1 MRHPFV
7 VLLAATLASG
17 CAGQTETPARSAL
30 DSVCRASDLPACE
43 AGLAESLRA
52 ATSDTWTKPYLEAR
66 AVALG
71 PKDPWVA
78 LHGALQ
84 RQGSGAF
91 VVLAVPGQADTTRDA
106 LRAEASRV
114 GDEAAKVVVIESPPL
129 PKPSNLS
136 EVELLFAFA
145 RLAGAEQLLWN
156 HNGKLVR
163 VLGTDPLAPIVFR
176 LPAVLE
182 ERLQGSP
189 TAAMARAIRMDHL
202 VNEAVRHLA
211 RGSYADAAALAL
223 QLETMIAKEPP
234 DSAVALRA
242 RFLVSRARSFGTE
255 FPKRDPSES
264 REAEP
269 AWWDHGSADQGAYA
283 AWLRVSLAGND
294 SVAAWAKHRTTLA
307 SACSP
312 ERLAALDNL
321 HGFDPATNAR
331 QCDVERRALPGIALQ
346 GDPLFATRLALQAR
360 EGTISPADWSRA
372 YDALVA
378 KTESEGT
385 AWYVL
390 PALLFERG
398 ELPGMSA
405 RGSRT
410 YGRVTRLAVDH
421 LRALERFQ
429 RTSPDKYSPTG
440 QLTIALQPGAL
451 SDPDIV
457 NVLHPL
463 VADNV
468 KYKLAPATTASEL
481 LETSVVLGFMGAMLP
496 DPIRGAYLMSLRKGL
511 EDKLRS
517 GFVREGGW
525 GAAALYA
532 VNVAGAYVLGETP
545 DLAFAGDGIT
555 RSLEQS
561 NDVQVRPLALVAAR
575 GVHYGTLAATG
586 GLEPEKVGNAK
597 FGAKRQAARERL
609 ETALRAMADA
619 PETAP
624 AAPLG
629 QLTNLIDGLIATS
642 TLVIEKAP
650 KGKPADACAKD
661 DTARLLPEVQKNLR
675 TLAASRNALLRDPA
689 VLGGKTAWARRAGLL
704 VLIASD
710 TLDLLAAP
718 EGAPPTFSLPPE
730 RARTLIASALGEWTK
745 PEIAAGAASLH
756 ALARAAT
763 TAEGDWK
770 AVVEARKGD
779 LAKVLTGSADLLGA
793 DEGSGLARVVLRE
806 GAHFLSD
813 PDTHSMSES
822 APKLVDVAR
831 SLLDANQTDHGT
843 IALLMAGALGG
854 DATTMRSAAQLATS
868 HKNASAWYLTAQ
880 GAVRGADASTP
891 LDATAYERGLRAVTD
906 EACKVAQVEPL
917 VEVARAVQSFAQG
930 GGKAAA
936 DRIDQVLA
944 RAEERGLSVPRAQ
957 YQLDEILEGGRTLRM
972 NMHMTTGQGFISEN
986 SFSIGFDV
994 FSTKPTSG
1002 LRVEIPAAVDE
1013 DAGRY
1018 YAHVASLGAI
1028 YHLLE
1033 GRDGPGA
1040 RDAERMLNATL
1051 AGVRLGR
1058 VNVLPTDQAR
1068 WVSDLDPNLY
1078 VAAELASQRGHVLL
1092 AGSLW
1097 SLALGSQ
1104 EKRPIG
1110 EAFTT
1115 PNASWDEKDIPVG
1128 LRSVRG
1134 VRDIQVAVQESRSLV
1149 EQAATCDPKQRP
1161 ASPTN
1166 LETCQAFRR
1175 AIALWHAGVFDKPPT
1190 MRTGAREACTGEAA
1204 LVGILQEV
1212 SSTGPLPPRM
1222 QDTAAEFIST
1232 AAGRGRSFD
1241 ALVLLRSMRDRGVC
1255 VPKLVSEARAIGRSE
1270 HVTPHAR
1277 VDWIGYALTC
1287 PGRQPDDTVWEDL
1300 RLLADSS
1307 RKLGDV
1313 QVPYRVHTA
1322 VVRYMVN
1329 LQAWAKL
1336 AEFSRDPG
1344 FVQLMSQG
1352 GPSGAAMA
1360 LLVQHTADTLAGA
1373 RPDIAGTLD
1382 TYDIACVRYGN
1393 AGREQVCRELGT
1405 FRNRVV
1411 REPGVDLAP
1420 GAELLLKQVV
1430 GL

>member
-1 MRHPFV
+1 MRHPLV
-7 VLLAATLASG
+7 VLLAAALASG
-17 CAGQTETPARSAL
+17 CAGQPETPPRSAV
-30 DSVCRASDLPACE
+30 DSPCRATDLPACE

-52 ATSDTWTKPYLEAR
+52 ATPDTWTKAYLEAR
-66 AVALG
+66 AAALG
-71 PKDPWVA
+71 PQDPWVA
-78 LHGALQ
+78 LHSALQ

-91 VVLAVPGQADTTRDA
+91 VVLAAPGQANVTLDT
-106 LRAEASRV
+106 LRAEISRV
-114 GDEAAKVVVIESPPL
+114 GDEAARVVVVESPAL
-129 PKPSNLS
+129 PKPENLS
-136 EVELLFAFA
+136 EPELIFALA
-145 RLAGAEQLLWN
+145 RLAGAEQVLWSRD
-156 HNGKLVR
+156 GKLVR
-163 VLGTDPLAPIVFR
+163 VLGNDPLAPIVFR
-176 LPAVLE
+176 LPAILE
-182 ERLQGSP
+182 ERVQGGA
-189 TAAMARAIRMDHL
+189 TAAMAHAIRLDHL
-202 VNEAVRHLA
+202 ANEGLRHLA
-211 RGSYADAAALAL
+211 RGAYAEAASLAV
-223 QLETMIAKEPP
+223 QLETMIAKAPP
-234 DSAVALRA
+234 DSAATLRA

-255 FPKRDPSES
+255 FPKQDTGASQED
-264 REAEP
+264 EP
-269 AWWDHGSADQGAYA
+269 AWWDQGSADQGAYA
-283 AWLRVSLAGND
+283 AWLRVTLAGND

-307 SACSP
+307 TACSAD
-312 ERLAALDNL
+312 RMALLDIL

-331 QCDVERRALPGIALQ
+331 QCDVERRALPEAALQ
-346 GDPLFATRLALQAR
+346 GEPLFATRLALQAR
-360 EGTISPADWSRA
+360 QGTITPAEWSRA

-378 KTESEGT
+378 ETEATGT
-385 AWYVL
+385 SWYVL
-390 PALLFERG
+390 PSLLFERG

-421 LRALERFQ
+421 LRALDRFQ
-429 RTSPDKYSPTG
+429 KTAPDKYSPTG

-457 NVLHPL
+457 SVLHPL

-468 KYKLAPATTASEL
+468 KYKLAPANTAGEL

-496 DPIRGAYLMSLRKGL
+496 DPIRGAYLVSLRKGL

-517 GFVREGGW
+517 GLLREAGW

-545 DLAFAGDGIT
+545 DLVFAGDGIT
-555 RSLEQS
+555 RALEAS
-561 NDVQVRPLALVAAR
+561 NDIQVRPVALVAAR

-586 GLEPEKVGNAK
+586 ELEPEKVGNAK

-609 ETALRAMADA
+609 EAALRAMADA
-619 PETAP
+619 PDTAP

-642 TLVIEKAP
+642 TLVIEKSP
-650 KGKPADACAKD
+650 KGQPGDACAKD
-661 DTARLLPEVQKNLR
+661 QTARSLPVVQKNLR
-675 TLAASRNALLRDPA
+675 TLAASRNTLLRDPA
-689 VLGGKTAWARRAGLL
+689 LLGGKTAWARRAGLL
-704 VLIASD
+704 VVIASD

-718 EGAPPTFSLPPE
+718 EGSPPTFTVAPE
-730 RARTLIASALGEWTK
+730 RARTMVASALGEWTK
-745 PEIAAGAASLH
+745 PDVAAGAASLH
-756 ALARAAT
+756 ALVRAAA
-763 TAEGDWK
+763 TADDDWK
-770 AVVEARKGD
+770 TVLEARKGD

-793 DEGSGLARVVLRE
+793 SQGSGLARVVLSE
-806 GAHFLSD
+806 GARFLSD

-822 APKLVDVAR
+822 APKLVDAAR
-831 SLLDANQTDHGT
+831 TLLDANQKDHGT
-843 IALLMAGALGG
+843 VALLMAGALGG
-854 DATTMRSAAQLATS
+854 DATTMRSAARLAAT

-880 GAVRGADASTP
+880 GAVRGADGSTP
-891 LDATAYERGLRAVTD
+891 LDATVYERGLRAVTD
-906 EACKVAQVEPL
+906 DACKVAQVEPL
-917 VEVARAVQSFAQG
+917 VQVAHAVQSFAQG
-930 GGKAAA
+930 GGKAAT
-936 DRIDQVLA
+936 DKLDLVLA
-944 RAEERGLSVPRAQ
+944 QAEERGLSVPRAQ

-1033 GRDGPGA
+1033 GRDGPAA

-1051 AGVRLGR
+1051 LGVRLGS
-1058 VNVLPTDQAR
+1058 VNVVPTDQGR
-1068 WVSDLDPNLY
+1068 WVSDLDPNLW

-1092 AGSLW
+1092 AGGLW
-1097 SLALGSQ
+1097 SLGLGAQ
-1104 EKRPIG
+1104 EKRPVG
-1110 EAFTT
+1110 KAFTA
-1115 PNASWDEKDIPVG
+1115 PEASWDEKDVPMGI
-1128 LRSVRG
+1128 RSLRG
-1134 VRDIQVAVQESRSLV
+1134 VRDLQGPLHETRSLV

-1166 LETCQAFRR
+1166 LDTCQAFRR
-1175 AIALWHAGVFDKPPT
+1175 AIALWHAGVFEKPPT
-1190 MRTGAREACTGEAA
+1190 MRTGAQEACTREAA
-1204 LVGILQEV
+1204 LVGILQEL
-1212 SSTGPLPPRM
+1212 SATGPLPPRI
-1222 QDTAAEFIST
+1222 QDTVAEFIATT
-1232 AAGRGRSFD
+1232 AKRGYSFD

-1255 VPKLVSEARAIGRSE
+1255 VPKLVSEARAIGRSD
-1270 HVTPHAR
+1270 HITPHAR

-1307 RKLGDV
+1307 RKIGDV

-1329 LQAWAKL
+1329 LQAWARL
-1336 AEFSRDPG
+1336 AEFSRDSG

-1360 LLVQHTADTLAGA
+1360 LLVQHAADTLAGA
-1373 RPDIAGTLD
+1373 KPDIAGTLD

-1411 REPGVDLAP
+1411 REPGIDLAP
-1420 GAELLLKQVV
+1420 VAEKLLEQVV

>member
-1 MRHPFV
+1 MRHTFV
-7 VLLAATLASG
+7 VLLAAALASG
-17 CAGQTETPARSAL
+17 CAGQPEISTRSAV
-30 DSVCRASDLPACE
+30 DSPCRATDLPACE
-43 AGLAESLRA
+43 NGLAESLRG
-52 ATSDTWTKPYLEAR
+52 ATPDTWTKPYVEAR

-71 PKDPWVA
+71 PQDPWVA
-78 LHGALQ
+78 LHSTLQ
-84 RQGSGAF
+84 HRGSGAF
-91 VVLAVPGQADTTRDA
+91 VVLAAPGQGDVTRDA
-106 LRAEASRV
+106 LRAETSRV
-114 GDEAAKVVVIESPPL
+114 GDEAAKVVVVESPAL
-129 PKPSNLS
+129 PKPENLS
-136 EVELLFAFA
+136 EAELLFALA
-145 RLAGAEQLLWN
+145 RLAGAEQVLWN
-156 HNGKLVR
+156 RDGKLVR
-163 VLGTDPLAPIVFR
+163 VLGNDLLAPIVFR
-176 LPAVLE
+176 LPAILE
-182 ERLQGSP
+182 EPIQGDA
-189 TAAMARAIRMDHL
+189 TAAMARAIRIDHL
-202 VNEAVRHLA
+202 VNEGLRHLA
-211 RGSYADAAALAL
+211 RGSYAEAATLAV

-234 DSAVALRA
+234 DGAATLRA

-255 FPKRDPSES
+255 FPKRDARES
-264 REAEP
+264 QENEP
-269 AWWDHGSADQGAYA
+269 AWWNHGSAEQGAYA

-294 SVAAWAKHRTTLA
+294 SVAAWTKHRATVA
-307 SACSP
+307 AACSP
-312 ERLAALDNL
+312 DRMALLDLL

-331 QCDVERRALPGIALQ
+331 QCDVERRALPEDALR
-346 GDPLFATRLALQAR
+346 GDPLFAIRLALQAQQ
-360 EGTISPADWSRA
+360 GTITPADWSRA

-378 KTESEGT
+378 ETEATGT
-385 AWYVL
+385 SWYVL
-390 PALLFERG
+390 PSLLFERG

-429 RTSPDKYSPTG
+429 KTAPDKYSPTG

-457 NVLHPL
+457 SVLHPL

-468 KYKLAPATTASEL
+468 KYKLAPATTAGEL

-496 DPIRGAYLMSLRKGL
+496 DPIRGAYLVSLRKGL

-517 GFVREGGW
+517 GFAREAGW
-525 GAAALYA
+525 GTAALYA
-532 VNVAGAYVLGETP
+532 LNVAGAYVLGETP

-555 RSLEQS
+555 RALEAS
-561 NDVQVRPLALVAAR
+561 NDIQVRPIALVAAR

-586 GLEPEKVGNAK
+586 ELEPEKVGSAK

-619 PETAP
+619 PEPVP

-629 QLTNLIDGLIATS
+629 QLTTLIDGLIATS
-642 TLVIEKAP
+642 ALVIEKSP
-650 KGKPADACAKD
+650 KGQPADACARD
-661 DTARLLPEVQKNLR
+661 NTARSLPEVQKNLR
-675 TLAASRNALLRDPA
+675 TIATSRDALLRDPA
-689 VLGGKTAWARRAGLL
+689 IRAGKTTWARRAGLL
-704 VLIASD
+704 VVIASD

-718 EGAPPTFSLPPE
+718 AGSPPTVTVPPE
-730 RARTLIASALGEWTK
+730 RARSMVASALGEWTK
-745 PEIAAGAASLH
+745 PDVAAGAASLH
-756 ALARAAT
+756 ALARAVVT
-763 TAEGDWK
+763 EEGDWQA
-770 AVVEARKGD
+770 AVDARRD
-779 LAKVLTGSADLLGA
+779 DMAKVLMGSADLLGTGR
-793 DEGSGLARVVLRE
+793 GSSLARVVVSE
-806 GAHFLSD
+806 GARFLSD
-813 PDTHSMSES
+813 PGTHSVSES
-822 APKLVDVAR
+822 APKLVDIAR
-831 SLLDANQTDHGT
+831 ALLDANQKDHGT
-843 IALLMAGALGG
+843 VALLMAGALGG
-854 DATTMRSAAQLATS
+854 DATTLRNAAQLATT

-880 GAVRGADASTP
+880 GAVRGADGSTP

-906 EACKVAQVEPL
+906 DACKVAQVEPL
-917 VEVARAVQSFAQG
+917 VEVAHAVQSFAQG
-930 GGKAAA
+930 GGKTAA
-936 DRIDQVLA
+936 DKLDQVLA

-1033 GRDGPGA
+1033 GRDGPAA

-1051 AGVRLGR
+1051 LGVRLGS
-1058 VNVLPTDQAR
+1058 VNVVPTDQGR

-1092 AGSLW
+1092 AGGLW

-1104 EKRPIG
+1104 EKRPVG
-1110 EAFTT
+1110 KAFTPPKLAQDAAET
-1115 PNASWDEKDIPVG
+1115 PVG
-1128 LRSVRG
+1128 LRSLRG
-1134 VRDIQVAVQESRSLV
+1134 VRDLEGPIHQSRALV

-1166 LETCQAFRR
+1166 LDTCQAFRR
-1175 AIALWHAGVFDKPPT
+1175 AIAMWHAGVFEKPPT
-1190 MRTGAREACTGEAA
+1190 MRAGAQESCTREAA
-1204 LVGILQEV
+1204 LLGILQEL
-1212 SSTGPLPPRM
+1212 SSTGPLPPRI
-1222 QDTAAEFIST
+1222 QDAVAEFIST
-1232 AAGRGRSFD
+1232 TAKRGYSFD
-1241 ALVLLRSMRDRGVC
+1241 ALVLLRSMRDRGAC
-1255 VPKLVSEARAIGRSE
+1255 VPKLVSEARAIGRGE

-1307 RKLGDV
+1307 RKIGDV

-1329 LQAWAKL
+1329 QQAWARL

-1344 FVQLMSQG
+1344 FVQLMNQG

-1360 LLVQHTADTLAGA
+1360 LLVRHTADTLAGA
-1373 RPDIAGTLD
+1373 KPDIAGTLD
-1382 TYDIACVRYGN
+1382 TYDIACVRFGN

-1411 REPGVDLAP
+1411 REPGVDLGP
-1420 GAELLLKQVV
+1420 GAEQLLKQVV